1 MSSLKTGSAL
11 LAIATMTS
19 AQYYGGNTGG
29 GSNPYSS
36 SDGDIGSDGDG
47 SGSSGGQSSGDF
59 GGFGPNFSQY
69 NATVTAHAVLA
80 ALAFGLFFPVGGII
94 IRLASFRGLWL
105 VHGLLQIFAY
115 LLYIAGAGIGLWMI
129 SARQQLL
136 HDPHP
141 IIGII
146 LLVLIFFQPFLG
158 FLHHFMFKKHS
169 RRVVWSYGHIW
180 LGRIIITLGII
191 NGGLGLRLARRAPVA
206 PPSRG
211 AIVAY
216 GVVAGLVWVI
226 YACAAVLGERR
237 RGRAVMVK
245 ETGGPEGKGYDSNSS
260 REHSRE
266 QYAQSHELG
275 DLGDGRLGLEE
286 RDF

>member
-1 MSSLKTGSAL
+1 MAMGAAL
-11 LAIATMTS
+11 LADNRAVALVALEGLASTTRLSQHMLFWQRLHS
-19 AQYYGGNTGG
+19 VSDHVWN
-29 GSNPYSS
+29 SS
-36 SDGDIGSDGDG
+36 WHNADHGK
-47 SGSSGGQSSGDF
+47 
-59 GGFGPNFSQY
+59 GF
-69 NATVTAHAVLA
+69 
-80 ALAFGLFFPVGGII
+80 FFPVGGIV

-105 VHGLLQIFAY
+105 VHGLFQIFAY
-115 LLYIAGAGIGLWMI
+115 LLYIAGAGIGLWVRKHSTFDLPPLITSNQMI
-129 SARQQLL
+129 SARRQLL

-211 AIVAY
+211 AIIGY
-216 GVVAGLVWVI
+216 SVVAGLIWLVYVVSAI
-226 YACAAVLGERR
+226 VGERK
-237 RGRAVMVK
+237 RGRVVMVRETEGHGK
-245 ETGGPEGKGYDSNSS
+245 EYESSRS

-266 QYAQSHELG
+266 QYA
-275 DLGDGRLGLEE
+275 
-286 RDF
+286 

>member
-1 MSSLKTGSAL
+1 MPALKTGLAL
-11 LAIATMTS
+11 LALATSTY
-19 AQYYGGNTGG
+19 AQYFGGYTS
-29 GSNPYSS
+29 GSDNPYSS
-36 SDGDIGSDGDG
+36 SSSSSDTNGDG
-47 SGSSGGQSSGDF
+47 SSTFGGQSSGSF
-59 GGFGPNFSQY
+59 GGFGGFGQY
-69 NATVTAHAVLA
+69 NKTVTAHAVLA
-80 ALAFGLFFPVGGII
+80 ALAFGFFFPVGGIV

-105 VHGLLQIFAY
+105 VHGLFQIFAY

-129 SARQQLL
+129 SARRQLL

-211 AIVAY
+211 AIIGY
-216 GVVAGLVWVI
+216 SVVAGLIWLVYVVSAI
-226 YACAAVLGERR
+226 VGERK
-237 RGRAVMVK
+237 RGRVVMVRETEGHGK
-245 ETGGPEGKGYDSNSS
+245 EYESSRS

-266 QYAQSHELG
+266 QYA
-275 DLGDGRLGLEE
+275 
-286 RDF
+286 